1 MKNYQNFTQ
10 FVNENYQIN
19 EGRYSKKINVSGI
32 KFEVTEPSIGNLF
45 FSYADGKR
53 PKNKS
58 ANEIVNDIQDFLDS
72 RFTDKSYYFESGKN
86 TDALGGFSFKRMPGS
101 GDLAL
106 LETKVNEGKIIYKR
120 EYTQN
125 HPARTANEKAA
136 IRNAIL
142 DAIQDGVLTEDEIS
156 KVVKE
161 TGAHSRWMSRNSH
174 YFKMTESGIRLSSYG
189 LKVWE
194 RVKNTGAINKGRA
207 FVAALKEAREK
218 GLKTFEFNGKT
229 FKVSASKVNEGRA
242 FVAALKEAREKG
254 SKTFEFNGKTF
265 KVSAAN
271 VSEAKYEG
279 IDLNDSLALSDFGD
293 VVDSINDLEPGA
305 AYILWE
311 PGMNEWIGDF
321 AYRGHTGGMHLFQS
335 MLYGNGDM
343 TMEFNKA
350 DLKELIEEGKVIE
363 QN

>member
-10 FVNENYQIN
+10 FVNESYQIN
-19 EGRYSKKINVSGI
+19 EGKNFKKVTINGV
-32 KFEVTEPSIGNLF
+32 KFEVSEPVIGNLF
-45 FSYADGKR
+45 FRYADGKR

-58 ANEIVNDIQDFLDS
+58 ANDLVDSIHDFIDDKIGQGKYFFGGGTDTDS
-72 RFTDKSYYFESGKN
+72 
-86 TDALGGFSFKRMPGS
+86 LGGFSFKRMPGS
-101 GDLAL
+101 GDLDL
-106 LETKVNEGKIIYKR
+106 LENLINEGKIIYKR
-120 EYTQN
+120 GYTDN

-161 TGAHSRWMSRNSH
+161 SGAHSRWMSRNSH

-194 RVKNTGAINKGRA
+194 RVKNTGAINEGRA

-229 FKVSASKVNEGRA
+229 FKVTAAKVN
-242 FVAALKEAREKG
+242 
-254 SKTFEFNGKTF
+254 
-265 KVSAAN
+265 
-271 VSEAKYEG
+271 EAKYEG
-279 IDLNDSLALSDFGD
+279 IDLNDSLRLSDFGD

-305 AYILWE
+305 EYILWE
-311 PGMNEWIGDF
+311 PGMNEWIGYF
-321 AYRGHTGGMHLFQS
+321 AYRGHTGGKHLFQS
-335 MLYGNGDM
+335 MLQFEDM
-343 TMEFNKA
+343 SMEFKEKE
-350 DLKELIEEGKVIE
+350 LKELIEEGKVIE

>member
-1 MKNYQNFTQ
+1 MKNYQGFTQ

-19 EGRYSKKINVSGI
+19 EGRYSKKVTVSGI

-53 PKNKS
+53 PKNKT
-58 ANEIVNDIQDFLDS
+58 ANDIVNDIQEFLDNQIS
-72 RFTDKSYYFESGKN
+72 DKSYYFESGKN
-86 TDALGGFSFKRMPGS
+86 TDQLGGFSFRRMPGS
-101 GDLAL
+101 GDLDL
-106 LETKVNEGKIIYKR
+106 LEKKINEGKIIYKR
-120 EYTQN
+120 GYTDN
-125 HPARTANEKAA
+125 HPARSANEKAA

-161 TGAHSRWMSRNSH
+161 SGAHSRWMGRNSH
-174 YFKMTESGIRLSSYG
+174 YFKMTESGIRLSAYG

-194 RVKNTGAINKGRA
+194 RVKSTGAINEGRA

-229 FKVSASKVNEGRA
+229 FKTQAAKVN
-242 FVAALKEAREKG
+242 
-254 SKTFEFNGKTF
+254 
-265 KVSAAN
+265 
-271 VSEAKYEG
+271 EAKYEG
-279 IDLNDSLALSDFGD
+279 IDINDSLRLSDFGD

-305 AYILWE
+305 AYIIWE

-321 AYRGHTGGMHLFQS
+321 AYRGHTGGKHLFQS
-335 MLYGNGDM
+335 MLQFEDM
-343 TMEFNKA
+343 SMEFKEK
-350 DLKELIEEGKVIE
+350 DLKDLIEEGKVIE

>member
-19 EGRYSKKINVSGI
+19 EGRYSKKITVSGI
-32 KFEVTEPSIGNLF
+32 KFEVTEPSMGNLF

-58 ANEIVNDIQDFLDS
+58 ANEIVNDIQDFLDDKIS
-72 RFTDKSYYFESGKN
+72 DKSFYFEAGKN
-86 TDALGGFSFKRMPGS
+86 TDSLGGFSFKRVPGS
-101 GDLAL
+101 GDLDL
-106 LETKVNEGKIIYKR
+106 LEKAVNEGKIIYKR
-120 EYTQN
+120 GYTPD

-142 DAIQDGVLTEDEIS
+142 DAVQDGVLTEDEIS
-156 KVVKE
+156 KIVKE
-161 TGAHSRWMSRNSH
+161 TGAQSRWMARNSH
-174 YFKMTESGIRLSSYG
+174 YFKMTESGIRLSTYG

-194 RVKNTGAINKGRA
+194 RVKNSGAVNEGRA

-229 FKVSASKVNEGRA
+229 FNVTAAKVN
-242 FVAALKEAREKG
+242 
-254 SKTFEFNGKTF
+254 
-265 KVSAAN
+265 
-271 VSEAKYEG
+271 EAKYEG
-279 IDLNDSLALSDFGD
+279 IDLNNSLALSDFGD

-311 PGMNEWIGDF
+311 PGMNEWIGNF
-321 AYRGHTGGMHLFQS
+321 AYRGNTGGMYLFQS
-335 MLYGNGDM
+335 MMQFDDM
-343 TMEFNKA
+343 SMEFSKA
-350 DLKELIEEGKVIE
+350 DLKDLIEDGKIIE

>member
-1 MKNYQNFTQ
+1 MKNYQSFTQ

-19 EGRYSKKINVSGI
+19 EGKNFKKITIDGV
-32 KFEVTEPSIGNLF
+32 KFEVSEPMFGNLF
-45 FSYADGKR
+45 FRYADGKR

-58 ANEIVNDIQDFLDS
+58 ANDLVDSIQDFLDS
-72 RFTDKSYYFESGKN
+72 QLTDRTYYFESGKN
-86 TDALGGFSFKRMPGS
+86 TDQLGGFSFKRMPGT
-101 GDLAL
+101 GDLDL
-106 LETKVNEGKIIYKR
+106 LEQVVNEGKIIYKR
-120 EYTQN
+120 GYTPD

-136 IRNAIL
+136 VRNAIL
-142 DAIQDGVLTEDEIS
+142 DAIQDGVLAEDEIS
-156 KVVKE
+156 KIVKE

-174 YFKMTESGIRLSSYG
+174 YFKMTESGIRLSAYG

-194 RVKNTGAINKGRA
+194 RVKNTGAVNEGRA

-229 FKVSASKVNEGRA
+229 FKVTAAKVN
-242 FVAALKEAREKG
+242 
-254 SKTFEFNGKTF
+254 
-265 KVSAAN
+265 
-271 VSEAKYEG
+271 EAKYEG
-279 IDLNDSLALSDFGD
+279 IDLNDSLRLSDFGD

-321 AYRGHTGGMHLFQS
+321 AYRGNTGGMYLFQS
-335 MLYGNGDM
+335 MMQFNEM
-343 TMEFNKA
+343 SMEFSKA
-350 DLKELIEEGKVIE
+350 DLKDLIEDGKVIE

>member
-1 MKNYQNFTQ
+1 MNNYQNFTQ

-19 EGRYSKKINVSGI
+19 EGRYSKKITVSGI

-58 ANEIVNDIQDFLDS
+58 ANEIVNDIQDFLDNQIS
-72 RFTDKSYYFESGKN
+72 DKSYYFESGKN
-86 TDALGGFSFKRMPGS
+86 TDSLGGFSFRRMPGS
-101 GDLAL
+101 GDLDL
-106 LETKVNEGKIIYKR
+106 LEKKINEGKIIYKR
-120 EYTQN
+120 GYTDN
-125 HPARTANEKAA
+125 HPARSANEKAA

-156 KVVKE
+156 KVIKE
-161 TGAHSRWMSRNSH
+161 TGAHSRWMNRNSH
-174 YFKMTESGIRLSSYG
+174 YFKMTESGIRLSAYG

-194 RVKNTGAINKGRA
+194 RVKNTGAINEGRA

-229 FKVSASKVNEGRA
+229 FKVTAAKVN
-242 FVAALKEAREKG
+242 
-254 SKTFEFNGKTF
+254 
-265 KVSAAN
+265 
-271 VSEAKYEG
+271 EAKYEG
-279 IDLNDSLALSDFGD
+279 IDLNDSLRLSDFGD
-293 VVDSINDLEPGA
+293 VVDSINDLEVGA

-321 AYRGHTGGMHLFQS
+321 AYRGNTGGMYLFQS
-335 MLYGNGDM
+335 MMQFDEM
-343 TMEFNKA
+343 SMEFKEKE
-350 DLKELIEEGKVIE
+350 LKNLIEEGKVIE